1 MIGQKN
7 LTNAIS
13 QFQELPH
20 SLLLVGE
27 RGSEEELIT
36 DYVANKFN
44 LITFDLTTLITKDF
58 IDQIY
63 ESHTRSLYVVNLL
76 KTTSA
81 QQSILLKFFEEPTP
95 YSYILLFTENESL
108 VLDTILT
115 RAYKLKMDS
124 YTIEDLKTYSSTL
137 DELAYKICRTPGQ
150 VDLLA
155 HTDVQ
160 KLYGLCNAMVDAMN
174 RASYTNTLSISEK
187 LNYSD
192 EYSKY
197 DLYLF
202 LKMLRLVLLEKSKLG
217 LYKKILN
224 IDKTIWQMNNK
235 KLQVEYLLTELWCE
249 CNCLQV

>member
-7 LTNAIS
+7 LIKAIDN
-13 QFQELPH
+13 FQELPH

-27 RGSEEELIT
+27 RGSEEELVTEYI
-36 DYVANKFN
+36 AKKFN
-44 LITFDLTTLITKDF
+44 LIAFDLTSLITKDF

-76 KTTSA
+76 KITPA

-115 RAYKLKMDS
+115 RAYKLKMDC
-124 YTIEDLKTYSSTL
+124 YTIEDLRTYNSSL
-137 DELAYKICRTPGQ
+137 DNLSYKICRTPGQ
-150 VDLLA
+150 ADLLA

-160 KLYGLCNAMVDAMN
+160 KLHGLCTAIVESMSK
-174 RASYTNTLSISEK
+174 ASYTNTLSISEK

-202 LKMLRLVLLEKSKLG
+202 LKMLRLVLLEKANLN
-217 LYKKILN
+217 LYKKILDV
-224 IDKTIWQMNNK
+224 DKVIWQMNNK
-235 KLQVEYLLTELWCE
+235 KLQIEYLLTVMWCE
-249 CNCLQV
+249 CSCLQI

>member
-7 LTNAIS
+7 LINAID
-13 QFQELPH
+13 QFLELPH

-36 DYVANKFN
+36 EYIAKKFN

-76 KTTSA
+76 KTTPV
-81 QQSILLKFFEEPTP
+81 QQSVLLKFFEEPTP
-95 YSYILLFTENESL
+95 YSYILLFTENEST

-124 YTIEDLKTYSSTL
+124 YTIDDLKTYNSSL

-150 VDLLA
+150 TDLLV
-155 HTDVQ
+155 HTDIQ
-160 KLYGLCNAMVDAMN
+160 KLYGLCNAIVESMN
-174 RASYTNTLSISEK
+174 KASYTNTLSISEK
-187 LNYSD
+187 LNYND

-202 LKMLRLVLLEKSKLG
+202 LKMLRLVLLEKANLS
-217 LYKKILN
+217 LYKKILD
-224 IDKTIWQMNNK
+224 IDKTIWQMSNK
-235 KLQVEYLLTELWCE
+235 KLQIEYLLTTMWCE
-249 CNCLQV
+249 CNCLQL